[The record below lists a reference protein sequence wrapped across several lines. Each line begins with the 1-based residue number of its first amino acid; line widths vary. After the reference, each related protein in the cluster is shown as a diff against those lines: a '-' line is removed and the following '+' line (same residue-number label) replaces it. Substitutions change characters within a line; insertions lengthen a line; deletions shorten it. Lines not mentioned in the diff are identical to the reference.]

1 MCHNFFF
8 IFDSDFD
15 RCFRFYT
22 PPKCIESNC
31 VSRISI
37 YLLNGKNSRTYKL
50 NTISL
55 YHFPRF
61 STYNK
66 WLINCVYA
74 FIYFDK
80 VKYTTVH
87 HFYIQVLEIVIK
99 YQSGIF
105 DHGRMI
111 IIFLTVLIQIIS
123 NSRFLYTNKNKKKI
137 ISTEF
142 NI

>member
-1 MCHNFFF
+1 MCHNFFLSLTATLTGVF
-8 IFDSDFD
+8 VF
-15 RCFRFYT
+15 T
-22 PPKCIESNC
+22 PHLSVLKVIVYLEL
-31 VSRISI
+31 VI

-55 YHFPRF
+55 YHCPRF
-61 STYNK
+61 STHNK
-66 WLINCVYA
+66 WLVNCVYA

-87 HFYIQVLEIVIK
+87 HFYIQVLEIVIQ

-123 NSRFLYTNKNKKKI
+123 NSRFLYTNKSKK
-137 ISTEF
+137 
-142 NI
+142 

>member
-1 MCHNFFF
+1 MCHKNVF

-66 WLINCVYA
+66 WLINFVYA

-105 DHGRMI
+105 DHGCMI
-111 IIFLTVLIQIIS
+111 IIFWTVWIQIIT
-123 NSRFLYTNKNKKKI
+123 NSRCFFFVYKQKQKI
-137 ISTEF
+137 KL
-142 NI
+142 